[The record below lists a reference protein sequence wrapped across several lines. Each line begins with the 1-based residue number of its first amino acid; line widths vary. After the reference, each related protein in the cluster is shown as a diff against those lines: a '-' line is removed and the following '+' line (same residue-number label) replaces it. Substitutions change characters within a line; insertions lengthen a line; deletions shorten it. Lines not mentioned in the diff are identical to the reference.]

1 MNLRAVVAA
10 LYVITFFV
18 TLLNMWTVSPE
29 TYSEVAPTLFTS
41 LIMALAGMLIAFW
54 VYQDGET
61 LKVVHAVVSKL
72 EQRLAETEKK

>member
-10 LYVITFFV
+10 LYVVTFFV
-18 TLLNMWTVSPE
+18 TLLNMWTLPPE
-29 TYSEVAPTLFTS
+29 TFSEVAPILFTS

-61 LKVVHAVVSKL
+61 LKVVHAVIAKL
-72 EQRLAETEKK
+72 EQRGAKKEK